1 MDLRKLKTLTASLVA
16 VASLAMPTHAADPI
30 KIGFSMAQTGP
41 LAGSGKS
48 ALLAMKI
55 WAEDIN
61 AKGGLLGR
69 PVKLVYYDDQSSPT
83 AVPAIYTKLLEVDK
97 VELINSG
104 YATPI
109 IAAAIP
115 VAMRQN
121 MVLMGLFGLAAN
133 SRFKYDKYFGVA
145 PIGENPASANTKPM
159 FELAATMNPKPKT
172 VAVIAPDT
180 DFGQSVIDGVRENAK
195 TYGMQIVFD
204 RGFPPTTTDFTTVI
218 RQVQATNP
226 DVVVIGTQPGQ
237 SVAVVRAVSE
247 VGLKAM
253 LVGGSM
259 TGLQTTDIETLLGP
273 QLNGFVNFN
282 YWLPAP
288 KLQYPGAM
296 EFLNT
301 YQARATTEGVDPLGY
316 YIAPW
321 AYADLQILGQ
331 AVEATNSLD
340 GDKLGAYI
348 KDTTFKTLIGDVKFG
363 TDGEWA
369 KPRVFIAQFQHVA
382 GNDIEQFKGMDKL
395 VIVGPDEIKSGNLIY
410 PFEDARNQ

>member
-1 MDLRKLKTLTASLVA
+1 
-16 VASLAMPTHAADPI
+16 MPAHAADPI

-55 WAEDIN
+55 WAEDVN

-69 PVKLVYYDDQSSPT
+69 PVQLVYYDDQSSPT

-97 VELINSG
+97 VDLINSG

-115 VAMRQN
+115 IAMRQN
-121 MVLMGLFGLAAN
+121 MVMMGLFGLAAN
-133 SRFKYDKYFGVA
+133 SRFKYDKYFGIA

-172 VAVIAPDT
+172 AAVIAPDT
-180 DFGQSVIDGVRENAK
+180 DFGQSVIDGVRENAQ

-296 EFLNT
+296 EFLKT
-301 YQARATTEGVDPLGY
+301 YQARAASEGVDPLGY
-316 YIAPW
+316 YIGPW

-331 AVEATNSLD
+331 AVEATKSLD
-340 GDKLGAYI
+340 GDMLGI
-348 KDTTFKTLIGDVKFG
+348 HIRNTTFKTVIGDVKFG
-363 TDGEWA
+363 TGGEWA
-369 KPRVFIAQFQHVA
+369 KPRVFIAQFQHVV
-382 GNDIEQFKGMDKL
+382 GNDLDQFRAMDKL

-410 PFEDARNQ
+410 PFQDAHK

>member
-1 MDLRKLKTLTASLVA
+1 MDFRNLKTLIASLVA
-16 VASLAMPTHAADPI
+16 VASLALPTHAADPI

-55 WAEDIN
+55 WAEDVN

-97 VELINSG
+97 VDLINSG

-133 SRFKYDKYFGVA
+133 SRFKYDKYFGIA
-145 PIGENPASANTKPM
+145 PIGENPASANTKPL

-172 VAVIAPDT
+172 IAVIAPDT
-180 DFGQSVIDGVRENAK
+180 DFGQSVIDGVRENSN

-204 RGFPPTTTDFTTVI
+204 SGFPPTTTDFTTVI

-301 YQARATTEGVDPLGY
+301 YQARAAAEGVDPLGY

-331 AVEATNSLD
+331 AVEATGSLD
-340 GDKLGAYI
+340 GDKLGAHI
-348 KDTTFKTLIGDVKFG
+348 KGTTFKTVIGDIKFG
-363 TDGEWA
+363 SDGEWA

-382 GNDIEQFKGMDKL
+382 GNDVEQFKGMDKL

-410 PFEDARNQ
+410 PFQDARK